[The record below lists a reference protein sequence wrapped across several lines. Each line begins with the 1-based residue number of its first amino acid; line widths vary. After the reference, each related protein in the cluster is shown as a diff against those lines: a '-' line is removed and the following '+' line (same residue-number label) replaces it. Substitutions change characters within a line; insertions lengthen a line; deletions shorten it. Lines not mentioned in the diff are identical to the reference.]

1 MTLHAFKSGYRH
13 VDSARAY
20 HNEQPCADAIRASGI
35 PRSEIFFTSKIPPRD
50 KTYEDAK
57 KAIDT
62 TFAETGLDYVDLYLI
77 HAPYGGKDGRTGV
90 WRALREAQ
98 KEGKIRSIG
107 VSNFGVHHLN
117 ELEAYIKESGDGSKI
132 DVGQWEVHPWLPR
145 NDIVEWCK
153 QRGVVVEAYSPIVR
167 GGRSDDPLLAEI
179 AKKHG
184 KTWAQ
189 VLLRWSLQKV
199 CSLPIFI
206 HSISDGSSGLCSTT
220 EECDTKAN

>member
-1 MTLHAFKSGYRH
+1 VTLHAFKTGYRH

-20 HNEQPCADAIRASGI
+20 RNEQPVADAIRASGL

-50 KTYEDAK
+50 TTYEAAQ
-57 KAIDT
+57 KAIAS
-62 TFAETGLDYVDLYLI
+62 TFSQTGLDYVDLYLI
-77 HAPYGGKDGRTGV
+77 HAPFGGKDGRLGV

-107 VSNFGVHHLN
+107 VSNYGVHHLK
-117 ELEAYIKESGDGSKI
+117 ELQGFIDESGIGGRV

-145 NDIVEWCK
+145 NDIVKWCEE
-153 QRGVVVEAYSPIVR
+153 RGVVVEAYCPIVR
-167 GGRSDDPLLAEI
+167 GERSEDPTLAEI
-179 AKKHG
+179 GKKHG

-199 CSLPIFI
+199 SRPRIPR
-206 HSISDGSSGLCSTT
+206 
-220 EECDTKAN
+220 